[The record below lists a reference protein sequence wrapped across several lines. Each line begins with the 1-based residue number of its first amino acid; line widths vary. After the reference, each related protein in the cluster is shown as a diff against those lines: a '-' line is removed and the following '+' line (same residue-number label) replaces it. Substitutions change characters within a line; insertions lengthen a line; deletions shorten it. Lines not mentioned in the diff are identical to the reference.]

1 MYIHVIYIHTLS
13 HLKERRKL
21 AINNARRQ
29 WDVMQGSLM
38 ARTNKLVRGAM
49 PDLVASHVGNIPN
62 SDLNDDRDEDDG
74 R

>member
-1 MYIHVIYIHTLS
+1 
-13 HLKERRKL
+13 
-21 AINNARRQ
+21 
-29 WDVMQGSLM
+29 MQGSIM

-62 SDLNDDRDEDDG
+62 TDLQDDEEDI